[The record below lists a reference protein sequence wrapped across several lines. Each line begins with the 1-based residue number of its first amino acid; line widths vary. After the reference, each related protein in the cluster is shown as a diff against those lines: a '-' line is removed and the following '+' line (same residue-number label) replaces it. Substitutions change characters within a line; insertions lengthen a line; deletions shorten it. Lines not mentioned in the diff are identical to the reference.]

1 MRGSNIFFCGSFSG
15 SKIFAQVFF
24 FPHGSAFCT
33 RWDYFSILQRINW
46 AFFSWVSSQQ
56 ILTKPCLTP
65 LVFLSGLLD
74 ICKIDEIQC
83 VSMNVWLNS
92 TCELQTDLILR
103 RCEYRQILHSS
114 QTPQS
119 SFENSTHLW
128 KLFHGKNFSER
139 MLHHA
144 LNRIFRL
151 LHSYT
156 KISNIFCK
164 INYDG
169 QSRQVFS

>member
-1 MRGSNIFFCGSFSG
+1 MDHPLFT
-15 SKIFAQVFF
+15 KL
-24 FPHGSAFCT
+24 
-33 RWDYFSILQRINW
+33 DYFSIIQLIVW
-46 AFFSWVSSQQ
+46 GFFSWVSSQQ
-56 ILTKPCLTP
+56 ILTRLCLTP

-92 TCELQTDLILR
+92 TCELQTDFILR
-103 RCEYRQILHSS
+103 GCEYSQILHSS
-114 QTPQS
+114 QTPQV

-128 KLFHGKNFSER
+128 KLFHRKNFSER

-144 LNRIFRL
+144 LNRVFRL

-156 KISNIFCK
+156 KISNIFSK

-169 QSRQVFS
+169 QSRHVFI

>member
-65 LVFLSGLLD
+65 LVFLSGLLET
-74 ICKIDEIQC
+74 CKINGIQ
-83 VSMNVWLNS
+83 WHF
-92 TCELQTDLILR
+92 CERVTKFYLWAGNWPYSQTG
-103 RCEYRQILHSS
+103 CEYSQISHSF
-114 QTPQS
+114 QTPQD
-119 SFENSTHLW
+119 SFGICTHLW
-128 KLFHGKNFSER
+128 KLFHGKNFVKECCI
-139 MLHHA
+139 ML
-144 LNRIFRL
+144 
-151 LHSYT
+151 
-156 KISNIFCK
+156 
-164 INYDG
+164 
-169 QSRQVFS
+169 